1 MPLYMYD
8 FQYLMIILPFLLL
21 AMYSQIKISST
32 FNKYSQVKNT
42 TNYTGA
48 EVARIIL
55 DRNNLQHVR
64 ITQVRGNLSD
74 HYDPRTET
82 VALSSSVYASTSV
95 AAGAVAA
102 HEVGHA
108 LQHANGYVPLKIRS
122 AIAPVVSIASNFV
135 WIVMMIGFIAGSA
148 NFINFAIILF
158 GATVAFQ
165 VITLPVEFNASSRA
179 LSQLDNG
186 LIGHY
191 EASGAKKVLN
201 AAALTYVAATLV
213 ALVQLLQLVSRSRS
227 NDN

>member
-8 FQYLMIILPFLLL
+8 FKYLMIILPFLLL
-21 AMYSQIKISST
+21 AMYSQVKISST
-32 FNKYSQVKNT
+32 FNKYSKVKNT
-42 TNYTGA
+42 TDYTGA
-48 EVARIIL
+48 EIARIIL
-55 DRNNLQHVR
+55 DRNNLQHVK
-64 ITQVRGNLSD
+64 ITQVNGNLSD

-82 VALSSSVYASTSV
+82 VALSTSVYASNSV

-108 LQHANGYVPLKIRS
+108 LQHANGYVPLKLRS
-122 AIAPVVSIASNFV
+122 AMAPVVSIASNFV
-135 WIVMMIGFIAGSA
+135 WLVMMIGFIAGSM
-148 NFINFAIILF
+148 NFINFAVILF

-165 VITLPVEFNASSRA
+165 IITLPVEFNASSRA

-186 LIGHY
+186 LIGHF

-213 ALVQLLQLVSRSRS
+213 ALVQLLQLISRSRN
-227 NDN
+227 ND